1 MTRWLLKLLGPALL
15 VALVLTTEV
24 DAIVSA
30 LRRADPARFAQA
42 TGLWVVIAALKA
54 WRWQQLLAAQSI
66 PLPYGRALHWYV
78 AGLFLGGVSPGRLGE
93 LIKVTFI
100 RDLGHPMGR
109 ALFSSVL
116 DRLFDLLV
124 LPLVAVAGMALYGAI
139 FSDELEIGLLA
150 LAAMAVGGLIAWR
163 ANALI
168 RRLLAIPV
176 RLLMPKH
183 MQAEA
188 SLTVDGFFEEFR
200 TVSLGDWAKHG
211 LLTAVCWLLYGAAA
225 VLLAEGLGLT
235 INPIWIGIAVLAAAL
250 AGLIPITVSGIG
262 TRDAVLAGFFAR
274 VGAGTAPA
282 IALSTL
288 LLGLNLAVILLYWPA
303 YHHALSNRP
312 ASE

>member
-1 MTRWLLKLLGPALL
+1 MTRWLLKLLGPGLL

-24 DAIVSA
+24 EAIADV
-30 LRRADPARFAQA
+30 LMKADPVRFVQA
-42 TGLWVVIAALKA
+42 TACWVVIAVLKA
-54 WRWQQLLAAQSI
+54 WRWQQLLRAQGIEI
-66 PLPYGRALHWYV
+66 PITKAVHWYM

-93 LIKVTFI
+93 LIKVSFI

-124 LPLVAVAGMALYGAI
+124 LPLVAVAGMGLYGTLFAE
-139 FSDELEIGLLA
+139 ELEVGLFA
-150 LAAMAVGGLIAWR
+150 LGMIALGALVAWR
-163 ANALI
+163 ASGLV
-168 RRLLAIPV
+168 RRALAIPV
-176 RLLMPKH
+176 RMLMPKQ
-183 MQAEA
+183 MQSEA
-188 SLTVDGFFEEFR
+188 SLTVDGFFQEFR
-200 TVSLGDWAKHG
+200 TVTIADWLKHG
-211 LLTAVCWLLYGAAA
+211 LLTAACWVLYGGAA
-225 VLLAEGLGLT
+225 VLLAQGIGLT
-235 INPIWIGIAVLAAAL
+235 VNPIWIGIAVLAAAL

-303 YHHALSNRP
+303 YHRALEGRP
-312 ASE
+312 SPE